1 MSSISLI
8 KKENNFFKVNNKGM
22 RTICSKLIIKTKEIS
37 VTKWVQ
43 KELQRHDNKQFK
55 IDIKGT
61 RKIYLKST
69 TNTLKQCFENQ

>member
-1 MSSISLI
+1 M
-8 KKENNFFKVNNKGM
+8 FKANNKDK
-22 RTICSKLIIKTKEIS
+22 RNIS
-37 VTKWVQ
+37 DEWVQ

-69 TNTLKQCFENQ
+69 MNTLKQCFENQ